1 MQLRQAQTFR
11 VFDNHQARVRHVDT
25 DFNDRRGYQQVH
37 FALLESLHHRLLFR
51 RFHPP
56 VHQTD
61 IQLRQRQLELL
72 PGGFRRLGL
81 QQIGLFDE
89 GTDPI
94 GLAAFVGAGVAHA
107 VDNIAAPGV
116 RDGDGGHRGSARRQL
131 VDNRGVQIG
140 VGGHRQGAGDRRG
153 GHDQLMRVES
163 LLLTFLPQ
171 RQPLMH
177 AEAVLFVDN
186 HQRQAVKL
194 HLLLEDG
201 VGADNHLHL
210 AAGDSLLL
218 RLAGF
223 AFLFARQPADFNTQ
237 RFEPVA
243 EVIGMLLGKQ
253 FGGRHQRHLFAVD
266 DSAQGGQGS
275 DQRFTGAN
283 VALHQAHH
291 RHVQRH
297 IALDLGGDPRLR
309 AGGLKGQGGQQLV
322 FQGIVGA
329 ERQGVIALGACPQR
343 QHAEVMR
350 QQLFQNQTLL
360 RRVLAA
366 FQLAKLQGGRRAVQ
380 RTQRLRQAHHPLR
393 QLRRQEF
400 ANRAGFQELKR
411 LIGELAQGRLLD
423 AFGGRIDWG

>member
-1 MQLRQAQTFR
+1 MHL
-11 VFDNHQARVRHVDT
+11 
-25 DFNDRRGYQQVH
+25 
-37 FALLESLHHRLLFR
+37 ALLEGLHHRLLLR

-56 VHQTD
+56 VDEAD
-61 IQLRQRQLELL
+61 IELRQRQFELF
-72 PGGFRRLGL
+72 PGGFRRLGF
-81 QQIGLFDE
+81 QQIGLFNQR
-89 GTDPI
+89 TDPI
-94 GLAAFVGAGVAHA
+94 GLATFMGTGVAHA

-116 RDGDGGHRGSARRQL
+116 GDGDGGHRSSAWRQL

-201 VGADNHLHL
+201 VGADNHLHF

-297 IALDLGGDPRLR
+297 IVFNLGGNPRLR